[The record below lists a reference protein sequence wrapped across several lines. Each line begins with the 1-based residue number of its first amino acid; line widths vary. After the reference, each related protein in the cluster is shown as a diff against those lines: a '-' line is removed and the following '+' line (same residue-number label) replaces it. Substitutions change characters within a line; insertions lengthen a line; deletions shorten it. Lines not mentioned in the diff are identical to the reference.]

1 MAATAANFS
10 RVARPAP
17 LARRGAVGVAIG
29 TPPVPVAAIGVG
41 TVLAA
46 ALEAGAGQSG
56 PPGQTTKVEAT
67 GTTLTALV
75 AATGTTLVA
84 GTAGQSGEPGQMGD
98 GKATGGT
105 LDEPAAGQSGEPG
118 QMGEGKATGGTLD
131 EPAAG
136 ALDSGTGTTA
146 VETDTTI
153 SVVDRAATG
162 AVVSGVGVTIETIAV
177 VLTGTTVEVTDPTG
191 QTTPAGHAV
200 TVYDWVA

>member
-1 MAATAANFS
+1 
-10 RVARPAP
+10 
-17 LARRGAVGVAIG
+17 VAIG

-105 LDEPAAGQSGEPG
+105 LDEPAAG
-118 QMGEGKATGGTLD
+118 
-131 EPAAG
+131 